1 MGRADLSRRRRGF
14 TLLEVLVVL
23 AVFAILGLAS
33 SRIVSQTLRNAD
45 VLNDRGGRVAEV
57 QRAMLILQRDIMQ
70 LSARGVRDELGDPI
84 EAFLINPD
92 GQVEFTRQGW
102 RNPLG
107 RPRAEL
113 QRVRYQLE
121 EDRLL
126 RLYWPALDRTPDAEP
141 VRQQLLGDVR
151 SVEFQ
156 AVDAS
161 GNEHSFWPLA
171 GSRNDNAANE
181 LAGVLLRIDTD
192 PYGEVERLWEVPSLR
207 GPPVA
212 AGIGN
217 EGADAEAAGNDDD
230 VNPMGDLADEV
241 GEAFDE

>member
-1 MGRADLSRRRRGF
+1 
-14 TLLEVLVVL
+14 VVL

-57 QRAMLILQRDIMQ
+57 QRAMLILQRDFMQ
-70 LSARGVRDELGDPI
+70 LSARGVRDELGDPL
-84 EAFLINPD
+84 EAFIIDPD

-102 RNPLG
+102 RNPLE

-113 QRVRYQLE
+113 QRVRYLLE

-126 RLYWPALDRTPDAEP
+126 RIYWPALDRTPDGEP
-141 VRQQLLGDVR
+141 VRQQLLSDVR
-151 SVEFQ
+151 SVQFQ
-156 AVDAS
+156 AVDVS

-171 GSRNDNAANE
+171 GSRDDNAANE
-181 LAGVLLRIDTD
+181 LAGVLLRIDTE
-192 PYGEVERLWEVPSLR
+192 PYGEVERLWEVPSLK

-212 AGIGN
+212 PGIGN
-217 EGADAEAAGNDDD
+217 DGAGGPDAQDGLD
-230 VNPMGDLADEV
+230 VMGDLGDEL
-241 GEAFDE
+241 GESVD